1 MMSAI
6 FGADYHTTTREGR
19 VRLDRDVRS
28 DPFYIDV
35 FSEIPGLLD
44 TSEER
49 GINALLDLYA
59 QDVREVAND
68 KNVALID
75 VFKVFEDYGKQSG
88 MSINDLLLEGDG
100 IHPNT
105 AGPKPDFNQR
115 I

>member
-1 MMSAI
+1 M
-6 FGADYHTTTREGR
+6 RW
-19 VRLDRDVRS
+19 S

-35 FSEIPGLLD
+35 FSKTPGLLD

-75 VFKVFEDYGKQSG
+75 VFKVFEDYGEPPG
-88 MSINDLLLEGDG
+88 RSINDLLLPGDG
-100 IHPNT
+100 IHPNAEGQHLVCEILT
-105 AGPKPDFNQR
+105 AQITR
-115 I
+115 